1 MPSLDVNPDGVRAAG
16 ATAGAASVA
25 ATPPLVSWTPC
36 AADGVSVAAASR
48 LAAAVGDLHAA
59 TAAVQARSTAAAD
72 HLVATADTYAAQDVA
87 ASAVL
92 ASTGPAG
99 GGVVPVPAMAAVSPP
114 PVAMT
119 GTTAVGAEPVTGE
132 QASMLIHSGP
142 GADSADA
149 AARALDRH
157 AADLDEAAGRVAAGR
172 SDAAAHW
179 SSVGAQGADTH
190 LRAVQAAYAAQAQS
204 VRALAAGIRAHADDY
219 RRAKSVIP
227 APAVFADLDQRLRL
241 AIAANNRPPTVG
253 AYAPAITT
261 LQARLAEANYSAMA
275 GYGAYRA
282 AAVAGEVTDPP
293 TGPNGT
299 GAAPPDT
306 AAGADAREPEAD
318 LILGPDGQPLGI
330 ETDTAGLGD
339 LEGDLGAGVGV
350 GEDPAA
356 MLTTVM
362 PALLGGVSGLLGGV
376 LGGLQAATQGV
387 QQVGTQLLSGVTQAA
402 AGAAA
407 AQSAGDLGAEIDFG
421 TGDFGDGGD
430 FGGGG
435 GGDFG
440 GGFGG
445 GDFGGGFGGGDY
457 GATTPASLPNTP
469 GTFPAGTPT
478 IAAPATFTG
487 TPAGSAVGPGGYG
500 AGMVP
505 PMMPMGMGGAGG
517 AGAGAEDK
525 RLYPERRL
533 RVESPPNAEP
543 VKGRREARKSRAGG
557 APTDDEVKP

>member
-16 ATAGAASVA
+16 ATTGAASVA
-25 ATPPLVSWTPC
+25 ATPPLVAWTPC

-48 LAAAVGDLHAA
+48 LASAVGDLHAA
-59 TAAVQARSTAAAD
+59 TAAVQARGTAAAD

-92 ASTGPAG
+92 SSTSPAG
-99 GGVVPVPAMAAVSPP
+99 GGVVSVPAMAPVSPP

-190 LRAVQAAYAAQAQS
+190 LRAVQAAYVAQAQS
-204 VRALAAGIRAHADDY
+204 VRALAAGIRAHADDD

-282 AAVAGEVTDPP
+282 AAVAGEVTAPP
-293 TGPNGT
+293 TDPNGA
-299 GAAPPDT
+299 GAAPPENS
-306 AAGADAREPEAD
+306 AAGSDAREPGEAD
-318 LILGPDGQPLGI
+318 LLGPDGQPLGI

-339 LEGDLGAGVGV
+339 LGDLGGLDDGLGVGV
-350 GEDPAA
+350 G
-356 MLTTVM
+356 
-362 PALLGGVSGLLGGV
+362 
-376 LGGLQAATQGV
+376 
-387 QQVGTQLLSGVTQAA
+387 
-402 AGAAA
+402 
-407 AQSAGDLGAEIDFG
+407 DL
-421 TGDFGDGGD
+421 
-430 FGGGG
+430 
-435 GGDFG
+435 
-440 GGFGG
+440 
-445 GDFGGGFGGGDY
+445 
-457 GATTPASLPNTP
+457 
-469 GTFPAGTPT
+469 
-478 IAAPATFTG
+478 
-487 TPAGSAVGPGGYG
+487 
-500 AGMVP
+500 
-505 PMMPMGMGGAGG
+505 
-517 AGAGAEDK
+517 
-525 RLYPERRL
+525 
-533 RVESPPNAEP
+533 
-543 VKGRREARKSRAGG
+543 KS
-557 APTDDEVKP
+557 VV